1 MQPGQEPHINVGIVG
16 VGTIGRRVA
25 KALDQGMVPG
35 VQVTGLN
42 SRDLAKAEAFSRT
55 LFTGPKVVDLVDLPG
70 LCDLLIEAASANAVE
85 ATVKTALES
94 GKPVMVLSCGALLDR
109 QDLIEMARRQKVTIH
124 VPSGAIFGLDGL
136 LAAAAGN
143 IESVTM
149 ISRKPPEGLRGT
161 PGVEKAGVDLDSL
174 TSATV
179 LYEGPV
185 LEGFGLFPANINVSA
200 AISMAGIGPLRTHIQ
215 VIADP
220 SVTHNIHEVVVKGEF
235 GRMELRIE
243 NIPSEENPRTGRLTA
258 LSVLAYLR
266 QLTSPLHLGV

>member
-1 MQPGQEPHINVGIVG
+1 M
-16 VGTIGRRVA
+16 GTIGRKVA
-25 KALDQGMVPG
+25 KALDQGTVPG
-35 VQVTGLN
+35 VQITALN
-42 SRDLAKAEAFSRT
+42 SRDLVKAEAFSQT
-55 LFTGPKVVDLVDLPG
+55 LATHPRVVDLGDLPG
-70 LCDLLIEAASANAVE
+70 LCDLLIEAASADAVE

-109 QDLIEMARRQKVTIH
+109 PDLIEMARKQKVTIH

-136 LAAAAGN
+136 LAAAAGE

-149 ISRKPPEGLRGT
+149 ISRKPPEGLRGA
-161 PGVEKAGVDLDSL
+161 PGVEMAGVDLNDL
-174 TSATV
+174 TSPTV

-185 LEGFGLFPANINVSA
+185 LEGFRLFPANINVSA
-200 AISMAGIGPLRTHIQ
+200 AISMAGIGPRRTRIQ

-220 SVTHNIHEVVVKGEF
+220 SVTRNIHEVVVTGEF

-243 NIPSEENPRTGRLTA
+243 NVPSDDNPRTGRLTA